1 MAKFGNTRFQAERL
15 TEAREFFGMTKRTLA
30 GLVGCSEQ
38 SISNYERNVSKP
50 TDSVVGKLGEILHV
64 PNEFLQKPV
73 WPEPVE
79 HVFWRAMRSDTAQSQ
94 KRTRVLLTWVL
105 ESIDAMEEFV
115 ELPRYELPI
124 PSLPHWSL
132 ISDEMIEDTAEYV
145 RSAWGLGR
153 QPIPDM
159 CLALENAGVPVISF
173 SAENRKQAGFAYR
186 SGRLERAVVGVN
198 RFEQSL
204 ARQRFSLAHELGH
217 LILHADVLPSETN
230 LAKTNSKVE
239 RQAHRFAAALLFP
252 REAFEREVYDF
263 SMEEFATLK
272 RTWGVAILTQ
282 IVRAND
288 LGLISSDQ
296 ATSLFKSAG
305 RRGYRR
311 PFGEPWDNELAVEQP
326 RLLRRAIEAIVGAG
340 DELFCDLLGD
350 MRLPPVPLED
360 VFDHRLRPE
369 EPAVESNVIKLR
381 PRIVKN
387 TG

>member
-15 TEAREFFGMTKRTLA
+15 TEAREFFGMTKRNLA

-38 SISNYERNVSKP
+38 SISNYERSVSKP
-50 TDSVVGKLGEILHV
+50 TDSVVCKIGEILHV
-64 PNEFLQKPV
+64 PTEFLLKPV
-73 WPEPVE
+73 WPEPVD

-94 KRTRVLLTWVL
+94 RRTRVLLTWVL
-105 ESIDAMEEFV
+105 ESIDALEEFV
-115 ELPRYELPI
+115 ELPKYELPF

-132 ISDEMIEDTAEYV
+132 ISDEMIEVAAEHV
-145 RSAWGLGR
+145 RSAWGMGR
-153 QPIPDM
+153 QPIQDM
-159 CLALENAGVPVISF
+159 CLALENAGVPVLAF

-186 SGRLERAVVGVN
+186 SRRLERAVVGVN

-230 LAKTNSKVE
+230 LAETNSKIE

-252 REAFEREVYDF
+252 REAFEREAYDF
-263 SMEEFATLK
+263 SIEEFAALK
-272 RTWGVAILTQ
+272 RTWGVSVMTQ
-282 IVRAND
+282 VVRAKD
-288 LGLISSDQ
+288 LGLISDEH

-311 PFGEPWDNELAVEQP
+311 PFGEPWDNELPVEQP
-326 RLLRRAIEAIVGAG
+326 RLLRRAIETVVGAG
-340 DELFCDLLGD
+340 DEHFCDLLGD

-369 EPAVESNVIKLR
+369 EPVLESNVVKLR
-381 PRIVKN
+381 PRIVKD
-387 TG
+387 TA